1 MTNTPSQ
8 LAIQA
13 LRNQA
18 LLELQ
23 SAIQSHRDCYQK
35 ERQELI
41 LNRCLFALE
50 QLHHAIIWVKTQCDY
65 DFEPVISSVRNPD
78 ENLSCE

>member
-1 MTNTPSQ
+1 MDTPAQ

-23 SAIQSHRDCYQK
+23 SAIKSHQDCSYQK

-50 QLHHAIIWVKTQCDY
+50 QLHSTITWVKS
-65 DFEPVISSVRNPD
+65 ISPVRNPD
-78 ENLSCE
+78 ENLDPCE